1 MAAPAVRVLEHELLV
16 YRRSWRGSIFSS
28 FLNPVLFLAAMGLGL
43 GSLVDASA
51 QAGTST
57 PGANAA
63 ALAGVSYLA
72 FLAPGLLAST
82 AMQTAAG
89 ESTFP
94 VMAGLVWIKS
104 FHGMTAT
111 PIRPSDVV
119 VGKLT
124 YIGIRLV
131 LVLSVFFGV
140 TVLFGAVAGPESIL
154 AIPAAVLTGLAFA
167 APIAAYS
174 ATQKDAN
181 GFNALFRFGVI
192 PLFLFSGTFFPI
204 SQLPEHPAGRG
215 RADPALARRRPV
227 PVAGP
232 RLRGAAA
239 DGDPP
244 RLPRHDG
251 HGGGRG
257 GPHHVPAAAGE
268 VRTGR

>member
-16 YRRSWRGSIFSS
+16 YRRAWRGSLFSS

-51 QAGTST
+51 SAGTST
-57 PGANAA
+57 DAANAA

-72 FLAPGLLAST
+72 FIAPGLLAAT

-89 ESTFP
+89 EATFP

-119 VGKLT
+119 IGKLT
-124 YIGIRLV
+124 YIGIRLL
-131 LVLSVFFGV
+131 LVLSVFFVV
-140 TVLFGAVAGPESIL
+140 TVLFGAVTGPESIL
-154 AIPAAVLTGLAFA
+154 AVPAAVLTGLAFA

-204 SQLPEHPAGRG
+204 TQLPELLQLVAVLTPLWHGVDLCRSLALGYAEPLPTAIHVIYLGTMATAGF
-215 RADPALARRRPV
+215 
-227 PVAGP
+227 
-232 RLRGAAA
+232 AAA
-239 DGDPP
+239 LTTFQR
-244 RLPRHDG
+244 RL
-251 HGGGRG
+251 
-257 GPHHVPAAAGE
+257 VK
-268 VRTGR
+268 

>member
-16 YRRSWRGSIFSS
+16 YRRAWRGSIFSS
-28 FLNPVLFLAAMGLGL
+28 FLSPVLCLAALGLGL
-43 GSLVDASA
+43 GSLVDA
-51 QAGTST
+51 AGAAGETG
-57 PGANAA
+57 GAGGA

-94 VMAGLVWIKS
+94 VMAGLVWVKS
-104 FHGMTAT
+104 FHGMIAT

-124 YIGIRLV
+124 YIGLRLL
-131 LVLSVFFGV
+131 LVIGAFFVV
-140 TVLFGAVAGPESIL
+140 TVLFGAVTGPGAIL
-154 AIPAAVLTGLAFA
+154 TVPAALLTGLAFA

-174 ATQKDAN
+174 ATQRDAD

-204 SQLPEHPAGRG
+204 SQLPEILQVVAVLTPLWHGVDLCRSL
-215 RADPALARRRPV
+215 ALGTVEPMVAAIHVAYLGTMTAVGVAAALVTFRRRLV
-227 PVAGP
+227 K
-232 RLRGAAA
+232 
-239 DGDPP
+239 
-244 RLPRHDG
+244 
-251 HGGGRG
+251 
-257 GPHHVPAAAGE
+257 
-268 VRTGR
+268 

>member
-43 GSLVDASA
+43 GSLVDA
-51 QAGTST
+51 
-57 PGANAA
+57 NAA
-63 ALAGVSYLA
+63 AGSAGAGASAASMAGITYLA

-119 VGKLT
+119 IGKLT

-131 LVLSVFFGV
+131 LVVSVFYLV
-140 TVLFGAVAGPESIL
+140 TVLFGAVTGPESLL

-204 SQLPEHPAGRG
+204 TQLPELLQIVAVLTPLWHGVDLCRSLALGYAEPLPTAIHVLYLGTMATAG
-215 RADPALARRRPV
+215 V
-227 PVAGP
+227 
-232 RLRGAAA
+232 AAA
-239 DGDPP
+239 FVTFQR
-244 RLPRHDG
+244 RL
-251 HGGGRG
+251 
-257 GPHHVPAAAGE
+257 VK
-268 VRTGR
+268 

>member
-1 MAAPAVRVLEHELLV
+1 MAASAVRVLEHELLV

-28 FLNPVLFLAAMGLGL
+28 FLSPVLFLAAMGLGL
-43 GSLVDASA
+43 GSLVDANVSA
-51 QAGTST
+51 GAAAVGSSAGSS
-57 PGANAA
+57 AA

-94 VMAGLVWIKS
+94 VMGGLVWDKS

-124 YIGIRLV
+124 YIGIRLL
-131 LVLSVFFGV
+131 LVLAIFFLV
-140 TVLFGAVAGPESIL
+140 TVLFGAVTGPESIL
-154 AIPAAVLTGLAFA
+154 AVPAALLTGLAFA

-174 ATQKDAN
+174 ATQKDTN

-204 SQLPEHPAGRG
+204 TQLPEVLQVVAVLTPLWHGVDLCRSLALGTAEPLPTLIHVVYLGTMATAGV
-215 RADPALARRRPV
+215 AAAFVTFRRRLV
-227 PVAGP
+227 K
-232 RLRGAAA
+232 
-239 DGDPP
+239 
-244 RLPRHDG
+244 
-251 HGGGRG
+251 
-257 GPHHVPAAAGE
+257 
-268 VRTGR
+268 